1 MRIGLV
7 VEQTLAPVPGGTGRY
22 VAELTSALVRT
33 GVPEDSVD
41 SWTAWHR
48 DISPARS
55 EGVEGPHRLP
65 LPRRALVAA
74 WERGLGPS
82 PRGADVIHAPTL
94 LVPPRATRLIVSIYD
109 AVPWTHPDTLTP
121 RGVHWHRTMAAIAA
135 ERAEAIV
142 VPTHAVAQEL
152 GAVLDLPPDRFEVL
166 GAGVSRSLRVEPSSS
181 AIAAVRR
188 RYDLPTG
195 FVLSLATLEPRK
207 GLDVLIDA
215 LAELGPA
222 AAPPL
227 VVVGQAG
234 WGGVDPT
241 DLARRRGM
249 GPDSIRVLGKVTDTD
264 LRVVLREATMLVA
277 PSRAEGFGL
286 PVAEAMAVGTPV
298 VCSDAPALVEVA
310 GGAAI
315 VFPREDASRL
325 ADAIGRLSADEQERQ
340 RLKRAGLARSATFD
354 WDEVG
359 RRAWALYRDVLH
371 GRRRAN

>member
-1 MRIGLV
+1 MRIGLI

-33 GVPEDSVD
+33 GADQDSVD

-48 DISPARS
+48 DIGPARL
-55 EGVEGPHRLP
+55 EGVKGPHRLP

-74 WERGLGPS
+74 WERGLGPA
-82 PRGADVIHAPTL
+82 PRGVDVIHAPTL

-109 AVPWTHPDTLTP
+109 VVPWTHPDTLTS
-121 RGVHWHRTMAAIAA
+121 RGVHWHRTMAATAA
-135 ERAEAIV
+135 ERADAIV
-142 VPTHAVAQEL
+142 VPTRAVAQEL
-152 GAVLDLPPDRFEVL
+152 GAVLDLPADRFEVL
-166 GAGVSRSLRVEPSSS
+166 GAGVSQSLRVEPSSS
-181 AIAAVRR
+181 AIAAVRQ

-222 AAPPL
+222 APPL

-234 WGGVDPT
+234 WGGVDPA
-241 DLARRRGM
+241 DLAYRRGL
-249 GPDSIRVLGKVTDTD
+249 GPDSIRVLGKVTDAD
-264 LRVVLREATMLVA
+264 LGVVLREATLLVA

-325 ADAIGRLSADEQERQ
+325 ADAIRRLSADEHERQ

-371 GRRRAN
+371 GRRRTN

>member
-1 MRIGLV
+1 
-7 VEQTLAPVPGGTGRY
+7 
-22 VAELTSALVRT
+22 
-33 GVPEDSVD
+33 
-41 SWTAWHR
+41 
-48 DISPARS
+48 
-55 EGVEGPHRLP
+55 
-65 LPRRALVAA
+65 
-74 WERGLGPS
+74 
-82 PRGADVIHAPTL
+82 VIHAPTL

-152 GAVLDLPPDRFEVL
+152 GAVLDLPAYRFEVL

-215 LAELGPA
+215 LAEMGPA

-234 WGGVDPT
+234 WGGVDPAE
-241 DLARRRGM
+241 LARRRGM

-264 LRVVLREATMLVA
+264 LGVVLREATLLVA

-325 ADAIGRLSADEQERQ
+325 ADAIGRLLADEQERQ
-340 RLKRAGLARSATFD
+340 RLKLAGLARSTTFD

-371 GRRRAN
+371 GRAKPTDPRPHGILGRLTAVSRRSR